1 MANEIKLTFGDSTEG
16 ILQSKNFETKVS
28 YTGQGMAPYEL
39 FLGGFAS
46 CLHATFMGVMRK
58 RKLEYSKVEYNVV
71 AHKREEVPTL
81 INKLVTEITIYG
93 ANPEKQNQISKS
105 MAQAEKYCSISETIN
120 RLGAE
125 MIFNIQYTLCVVF

>member
-16 ILQSKNFETKVS
+16 VLESRNYETKVS

-46 CLHATFMGVMRK
+46 CLHATFGGIMRK
-58 RKLEYSKVEYNVV
+58 RKLDYSKVEYNVV
-71 AHKREEVPTL
+71 GHKQEVVPTVL
-81 INKLVTEITIYG
+81 YKLVTDITIYG
-93 ANPEKQNQISKS
+93 ANPEKHKQVTKS
-105 MAQAEKYCSISETIN
+105 MDQAEKYCSISETIK

-125 MIFNIQYTLCVVF
+125 MIFNIEFK

>member
-16 ILQSKNFETKVS
+16 LLESKNFETKVS

-46 CLHATFMGVMRK
+46 CLHATFGGIMRK

-71 AHKREEVPTL
+71 GYKRDEVPTVL
-81 INKLVTEITIYG
+81 NKLVTDITIYG
-93 ANPEKQNQISKS
+93 ANPDKQKQVTKS
-105 MAQAEKYCSISETIN
+105 MEQAEKYCSISETIN

-125 MIFNIQYTLCVVF
+125 MIFNIEYK

>member
-1 MANEIKLTFGDSTEG
+1 MANTIKLTFGDSTEG
-16 ILQSKNFETKVS
+16 LLQSKNYETKVS

-46 CLHATFMGVMRK
+46 CLHATFMGIMRK
-58 RKLEYSKVEYNVV
+58 RKLEYTKVEYNVV
-71 AHKREEVPTL
+71 AHKREEVPTV

-93 ANPEKQNQISKS
+93 TNPDKHKQISKS
-105 MAQAEKYCSISETIN
+105 MGQAEKYCSISDTIN

-125 MIFNIQYTLCVVF
+125 MTFNIEYK

>member
-16 ILQSKNFETKVS
+16 LLESKNYKTKVS
-28 YTGQGMAPYEL
+28 FTDEGMAPYEL

-46 CLHATFMGVMRK
+46 CLHATFMGIMRK
-58 RKLEYSKVEYNVV
+58 RKLEYTKVEYFVISY
-71 AHKREEVPTL
+71 KREEVPTI

-93 ANPEKQNQISKS
+93 ANPEKHKQISKS

-125 MIFNIQYTLCVVF
+125 MTSDIKYK